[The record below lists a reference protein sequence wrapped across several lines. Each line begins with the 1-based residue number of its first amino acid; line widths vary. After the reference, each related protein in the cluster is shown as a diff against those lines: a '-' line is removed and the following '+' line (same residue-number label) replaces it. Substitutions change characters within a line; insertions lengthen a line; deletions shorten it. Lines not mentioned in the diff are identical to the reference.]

1 MHAKYAFEAE
11 NKENLELLK
20 LSNSLK
26 HTCNEKLEELD
37 DCVKTNRSWCRRV
50 IEKHCPTVIFFI
62 FF

>member
-37 DCVKTNRSWCRRV
+37 ECVRTNRSWCRRV
-50 IEKHCPTVIFFI
+50 I
-62 FF
+62 

>member
-37 DCVKTNRSWCRRV
+37 
-50 IEKHCPTVIFFI
+50 
-62 FF
+62 